1 MVLSFVQ
8 LGLVALGI
16 LGLQRFIKEKPSF
29 SEIKKPLLY
38 SFGLSGGICLFFA
51 LLPDLFFDFKGAQDG
66 AGILQDANIN
76 AAIWNSIRL
85 DRIVLFR
92 SDALRSFFVIA
103 IGTGILWL
111 ATSKKVKKSIWLIG
125 LVLLSI
131 FDLTPVAKRYFG
143 NDAFV
148 SKSTLEE
155 QVQPSPAD
163 QQILTDKTQFRV
175 LNSTVSFMNDAT
187 TSYYHQSLGGDHGA
201 KLRRY
206 QELIEKY
213 FAGSPAQMSVLNML
227 NTKYI
232 IGADSLGS
240 PIAQVNPNALGNA
253 WFVKNIQWANSA
265 DDALTDIEKFDP
277 KNTAILEVQDK
288 SILQN
293 FAPDSMSVGV
303 IYLKDYKPNHLSY
316 SSNVSK
322 PSLAVFSEIYY
333 RGNKDWK
340 AYIDGKEVD
349 HVRADYVLRGLIV
362 PAGKHTIEFTFK
374 PYSVEMGNK
383 IDAAASI
390 ALLLFIALGLGL
402 AFKNKI

>member
-1 MVLSFVQ
+1 
-8 LGLVALGI
+8 
-16 LGLQRFIKEKPSF
+16 
-29 SEIKKPLLY
+29 
-38 SFGLSGGICLFFA
+38 
-51 LLPDLFFDFKGAQDG
+51 
-66 AGILQDANIN
+66 
-76 AAIWNSIRL
+76 
-85 DRIVLFR
+85 
-92 SDALRSFFVIA
+92 
-103 IGTGILWL
+103 
-111 ATSKKVKKSIWLIG
+111 
-125 LVLLSI
+125 
-131 FDLTPVAKRYFG
+131 
-143 NDAFV
+143 
-148 SKSTLEE
+148 
-155 QVQPSPAD
+155 
-163 QQILTDKTQFRV
+163 
-175 LNSTVSFMNDAT
+175 MNDAT
-187 TSYYHQSLGGDHGA
+187 TSYYHQSLGGYHGA

-253 WFVKNIQWANSA
+253 WFVKNIQWENNP
-265 DDALTDIEKFDP
+265 DDALTDIEKIDP
-277 KNTAILEVQDK
+277 KNTAIIEVQDK
-288 SILQN
+288 TILQN
-293 FAPDSMSVGV
+293 FVPDSMSVGV

-322 PSLAVFSEIYY
+322 SSLAVFSEIYY

-349 HVRADYVLRGLIV
+349 HVRADYVLRGLLV
-362 PAGKHTIEFTFK
+362 PAGKHTVEFKFK